1 MTEATV
7 PPTQNALIDAVK
19 DQLDVLI
26 RVCNRL
32 NDPQPADYI
41 LDDLLTETRQLVNAE
56 AGTVLLRQ
64 DGGLRFVCCHNDR
77 REELCIKPEY
87 SAATAGIMRRTILPL
102 NARSLAGFVAT
113 QGEPLRID
121 DAYGIEH
128 GAPYTFDDS
137 VDQSTG
143 YRTRSMLVIP
153 LSASGTDPIG
163 VMQLINKRDPAS
175 SDIMPFGEW
184 DEHIATA
191 LSSMA
196 TLLVKNAQLH
206 ESLQKVHLDT
216 IFRLAQAAEFR
227 DDDTGAHIQ
236 RVSMYCELTARAM
249 GMEHEFCQRILFASP
264 MHDVGK
270 LGIADAV
277 LKKPGKLT
285 DDERAH
291 MCEHTVMG
299 AKILQGSTDRLI
311 QMAERIA
318 MTHHEKWDGTGYPNK
333 LKGEEI
339 PIEGRITA
347 VADVFDALTSARVY
361 KPPFP
366 IEKSFS
372 IIQEDSGTHFDPRV
386 VEAFM
391 SMRSSVSDIYDAYR
405 D

>member
-1 MTEATV
+1 MSELTA
-7 PPTQNALIDAVK
+7 PSDQNAVIDAVR

-32 NDPQPADYI
+32 NDPKPADLV
-41 LDDLLTETRQLVNAE
+41 LDDLLTEIRKLVNAE
-56 AGTVLLRQ
+56 AGTVFLKQ
-64 DGGLRFVCCHNDR
+64 DGGLRFVCCHNDT
-77 REELCIKPEY
+77 REDMCIKPEY
-87 SAATAGIMRRTILPL
+87 RSATSAEIRRTIIPL
-102 NARSLAGFVAT
+102 NKHSLAGFVAT
-113 QGEPLRID
+113 QSKPLRID
-121 DAYGIEH
+121 NAYKISTN
-128 GAPYTFDDS
+128 ASYTFDDS
-137 VDQSTG
+137 VDKSTG
-143 YRTRSMLVIP
+143 YNTRSLLVIP
-153 LSASGTDPIG
+153 LTASGGDPIG
-163 VMQLINKRDPAS
+163 VIQLINKRNDSGEIVA
-175 SDIMPFGEW
+175 FGEW

-206 ESLQKVHLDT
+206 ERLQRVHLDT

-227 DDDTGAHIQ
+227 DNDTGAHIQ
-236 RVSMYCELTARAM
+236 RVSMYCELTAQAM
-249 GMEHEFCQRILFASP
+249 GLPHEFCQRILFASP

-270 LGIADAV
+270 LGISDAV

-285 DDERAH
+285 DEERAH

-299 AKILQGSTDRLI
+299 AKILAGSTDELI

-318 MTHHEKWDGTGYPNK
+318 ITHHERWDGNGYPNK
-333 LKGEEI
+333 IGGEAI
-339 PIEGRITA
+339 PLEGRITA

-366 IEKSFS
+366 IEKAFA
-372 IIQEDSGTHFDPRV
+372 ILEEDSGTHFDPAV

-391 SMRSSVSDIYDAYR
+391 SMRGSVQDIYDAYQ